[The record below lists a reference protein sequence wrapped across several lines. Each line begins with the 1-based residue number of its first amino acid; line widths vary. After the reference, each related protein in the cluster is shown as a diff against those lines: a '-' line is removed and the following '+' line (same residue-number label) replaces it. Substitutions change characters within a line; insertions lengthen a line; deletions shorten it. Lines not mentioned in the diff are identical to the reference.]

1 MKHYE
6 DNFAHDRLPH
16 PSLQAECFTGHP
28 DFEFPEDLNCVEKLL
43 DRHIAEGNGDRIAI
57 RTFEGN
63 WTFQELYEKANQIA
77 HVLKDNLDFVP
88 GNRVLIRSANN
99 PMYVACWFGIL
110 KAGGIVVATMP
121 LLREKELSVMVECAE
136 ISHAF
141 CDYTLED
148 AMLAVDSP
156 FLKHIVTFD
165 GSGQHVSKL
174 ETLMGNKPKT
184 FENHTTKADSLSII
198 GFTSGTTGKPKM
210 TSHYHKDIL
219 LICEAFPKYSLQPTP
234 NDIFTGSPPLG
245 FTFGLGGLVLFPFYY
260 GASTFLIEKPSPD
273 LLLKAISEHKVTI
286 CFTAPTAWRILTTKV
301 KNFDISSLRKCVSA
315 GETLPVKV
323 WEDWYE
329 ATGLK
334 IIDGIGS
341 TEILHIF
348 ISSNEENMRKGA
360 TGLPIR
366 GYEARIVDNKGNEIT
381 DGTPGRL
388 AVRGI
393 TGCKYLNSPDKQKEY
408 VENGWNITGDIFRK
422 DEDGY
427 FWFVARG
434 DDMIISSGY
443 NIAAIEVE
451 SVLLTHDDIAECA
464 VVGLPDENRGM
475 LVCAYVVLKNK
486 EKASDAFTKAIQ
498 DWFKEVAAPYKY
510 PREIRYMDALP
521 KTETGK
527 IQRFKLKNT
536 VQA

>member
-6 DNFAHDRLPH
+6 DNFAHSHLPH
-16 PSLQAECFTGHP
+16 ASLMPECFTGHP
-28 DFEFPEDLNCVEKLL
+28 DFEFPEDLNCVERLL
-43 DRHIAEGNGDRIAI
+43 DRHITEGNGEKIAI

-63 WTFQELYEKANQIA
+63 WNYRELYEKANQVA
-77 HVLKDNLDFVP
+77 HVLREEMGLIP

-136 ISHAF
+136 ISHAL
-141 CDYTLED
+141 CDYTLEE
-148 AMLAVDSP
+148 ALLAVESP
-156 FLKHIVTFD
+156 FLNHIITFD

-184 FENHTTKADSLSII
+184 FENYPTKADSLAII
-198 GFTSGTTGKPKM
+198 GFTSGTTGRPKM

-273 LLLKAISEHKVTI
+273 LLLKAIAEHKVTI
-286 CFTAPTAWRILTTKV
+286 CFTAPTAWRVLTTKV
-301 KNFDISSLRKCVSA
+301 KDYDISSLRKCVSA
-315 GETLPVKV
+315 GETLPLKV
-323 WEDWYE
+323 WEEWYE

-366 GYEARIVDNKGNEIT
+366 GYEARIIDNKGNEVT

-408 VENGWNITGDIFRK
+408 VQDGWNITGDIFRK

-427 FWFVARG
+427 YWFVARG

-451 SVLLTHDDIAECA
+451 SVLLMHDDVAECA
-464 VVGLPDENRGM
+464 VVGLPDQNRGM
-475 LVCAYVVLKNK
+475 LVCAYIVLKDK
-486 EKASDAFTKAIQ
+486 QKACPELTKTLQ
-498 DWFKEVAAPYKY
+498 DWFKNVAAPYKY
-510 PREIRYMDALP
+510 PREIRYMDTLP

-527 IQRFKLKNT
+527 IQRFKLKT